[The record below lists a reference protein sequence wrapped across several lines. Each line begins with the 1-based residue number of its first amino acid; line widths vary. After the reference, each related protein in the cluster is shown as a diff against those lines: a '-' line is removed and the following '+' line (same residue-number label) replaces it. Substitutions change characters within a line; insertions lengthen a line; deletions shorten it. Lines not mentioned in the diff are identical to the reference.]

1 VIVTFELVESSVE
14 VVHIGLVMF
23 FVMGLKQFAADD
35 WFKGSISE
43 LEFRECNLFGSLSGE
58 SSHNVARNHS

>member
-1 VIVTFELVESSVE
+1 MTVTFKLIKSSVE

-35 WFKGSISE
+35 WLKGSISE
-43 LEFRECNLFGSLSGE
+43 LKFRECDLFDGLS
-58 SSHNVARNHS
+58 

>member
-1 VIVTFELVESSVE
+1 
-14 VVHIGLVMF
+14 
-23 FVMGLKQFAADD
+23 MGLKQFAADD